1 MSATCDIAV
10 PLPNSS
16 VFTAIDS
23 EGSQVPSV
31 TVQMVIEEVAK
42 IMEHREKNDVAT
54 IPAVMPKPIV
64 RALFVGPFVL
74 DTVLQRKATLWEER
88 LAEEYGIEVDMHVA
102 EPPFQTDDVECKGYW
117 LKPDARVYEQRVKK
131 LKSQVCSALII
142 LLTTIERVRPRIIV
156 GEGQGGVV
164 AAMSTFPVI

>member
-10 PLPNSS
+10 PLPHSS

-23 EGSQVPSV
+23 EGLQVPSV

-42 IMEHREKNDVAT
+42 IMEHREESDVAT

-64 RALFVGPFVL
+64 KALFVGPFVL
-74 DTVLQRKATLWEER
+74 DIVLHRKATQWKER

-102 EPPFQTDDVECKGYW
+102 EPPF
-117 LKPDARVYEQRVKK
+117 PN
-131 LKSQVCSALII
+131 
-142 LLTTIERVRPRIIV
+142 
-156 GEGQGGVV
+156 
-164 AAMSTFPVI
+164 